1 MNTLAALIEL
11 IDEVATGGLTLARTV
26 VRIGNATIEIAVRIL
41 DPRR

>member
-1 MNTLAALIEL
+1 MKSLDALLTL

>member
-1 MNTLAALIEL
+1 MKTLDALLSL
-11 IDEVATGGLTLARTV
+11 IDEVAHTGLTVARTV